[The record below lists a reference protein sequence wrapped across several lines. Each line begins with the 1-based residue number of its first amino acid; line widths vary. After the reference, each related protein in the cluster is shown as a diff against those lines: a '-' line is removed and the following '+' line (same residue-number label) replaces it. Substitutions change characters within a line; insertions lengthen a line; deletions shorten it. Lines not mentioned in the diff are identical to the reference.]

1 MNGLLLNDAES
12 ITGMEK
18 DGKGIFI
25 PAEIKNGEIKKSQSA
40 INLTEFKSISDYSV
54 NLIIEMATCL
64 QKGEV
69 SAKPIFKNYS
79 ACDRCNYFPI
89 CCYESDTFCKIPTN
103 ILNKKALEKI
113 IEKDE

>member
-1 MNGLLLNDAES
+1 MSRAWTLDQNN
-12 ITGMEK
+12 
-18 DGKGIFI
+18 
-25 PAEIKNGEIKKSQSA
+25 A
-40 INLTEFKSISDYSV
+40 INAVFPLM
-54 NLIIEMATCL
+54 IIEMTTCL

-89 CCYESDTFCKIPTN
+89 CCYESDMFCKITTN
-103 ILNKKALEKI
+103 VLNKKALEKI